1 VLRIVPERALVLEG
15 VGPDF
20 AGTWSFVL
28 EPIGDDATRLISRYR
43 AAYRPSLKM
52 SAVLAVLGNIHTFM
66 ERKQLRTIKHH
77 AEQLH
82 AA

>member
-1 VLRIVPERALVLEG
+1 MSVVLSV
-15 VGPDF
+15 
-20 AGTWSFVL
+20 
-28 EPIGDDATRLISRYR
+28 IGKVHA
-43 AAYRPSLKM
+43 
-52 SAVLAVLGNIHTFM
+52 FM